1 MLPLIAALG
10 VALLAHFAPFPFL
23 LDVTDETV
31 WRMPTQDPP
40 TIYLT
45 FDDGPNP
52 AVTPRLL
59 DVLAKHDVSATFFII
74 DKHLTRET
82 APIVR
87 RTFAEGHAVA
97 LHWHSRN
104 LMFYRPSWVATT
116 MQEAAARLYVMTGY
130 ESCRAFR
137 PHAGNRSIPM
147 LMGTSL
153 AGYVVVGWGWM
164 LWDFNFFRA
173 RNAED
178 LVPRL
183 ADRASPG
190 DIIVIH
196 DGHHVNPRADRD
208 YAIETVDRLIPELR
222 AKGFEF
228 GTICP

>member
-1 MLPLIAALG
+1 MLPVIAALG

-31 WRMPTQDPP
+31 WRMPAGEPRTV
-40 TIYLT
+40 YLT

-52 AVTPRLL
+52 AATPRLL
-59 DVLAKHDVSATFFII
+59 DVLATHGVSATFFII

-87 RTFAEGHAVA
+87 RTFEEGHAVA

-116 MQEAAARLYVMTGY
+116 LQEAAARLYVMTGY

-147 LMGTSL
+147 LRGTSL
-153 AGYVVVGWGWM
+153 AGYLVVGWGWM

-173 RNAED
+173 R
-178 LVPRL
+178 V
-183 ADRASPG
+183 
-190 DIIVIH
+190 
-196 DGHHVNPRADRD
+196 HVVAV
-208 YAIETVDRLIPELR
+208 VDDDDVT
-222 AKGFEF
+222 G
-228 GTICP
+228 